1 MDQPILGLKNLSKTF
16 PGQLALDQVDLK
28 VYGGSIHALLGHNG
42 SGKSTLIKLLSG
54 FEKADYGYSAFLN
67 GQRVDLWNGSKQ
79 NSSLIRIVHQDL
91 GLVQNLNTIEN
102 LAFGRG
108 YHTNA
113 IGSINWKKEGLR
125 AQELL
130 NQLGIVPDVRK
141 PTGMLSRAEQ
151 TYIAIARALQD
162 WSDYSKGLLILD
174 EPTASLQY
182 GEIVSLF
189 ETMRMIRD
197 KGAGLLYVSHR
208 LDEIFQIADYVTVLR
223 DGQKIH
229 SGPITELDKSRLTA
243 IMTKSEKKPISFTK
257 TKAREKV
264 ILECNSVFSTKLKG
278 VDFKLYEGEVLGVAG
293 LIGSGRDE
301 LGAVLFGAHPRFS
314 GRVVV
319 EKQKVFAHPRE
330 AINAG
335 ISYLP
340 SDRKNL
346 GLIERHRLYEH
357 ITLPDIAP
365 NTNSLGHI
373 NRNREMEDVD
383 SWGRLVNLRPLD
395 LHRRMHKF
403 SGGNQQKAV
412 IARWLRLKPKVLI
425 LDEPAQGVDI
435 QSKEVIYNLVFE
447 ASNSGASIIICS
459 SDPDELCLLCNRVI
473 VLKAGIK
480 VADFSGKQLT
490 AERIEAE
497 STGISNRRRV
507 MRIHQHDVT
516 TEVVR

>member
-1 MDQPILGLKNLSKTF
+1 MGASPHFISAMDQPILGLKNLSKTF

-162 WSDYSKGLLILD
+162 WSDYAKGLMILD

-223 DGQKIH
+223 DGEKIH

-243 IMTKSEKKPISFTK
+243 IMTKSEKKPIF
-257 TKAREKV
+257 
-264 ILECNSVFSTKLKG
+264 
-278 VDFKLYEGEVLGVAG
+278 
-293 LIGSGRDE
+293 
-301 LGAVLFGAHPRFS
+301 
-314 GRVVV
+314 
-319 EKQKVFAHPRE
+319 
-330 AINAG
+330 G
-335 ISYLP
+335 ISYAGCAVSI
-340 SDRKNL
+340 SDFGTKWAIFRNFVEFCRIL
-346 GLIERHRLYEH
+346 SRRQIFSIHLYRS
-357 ITLPDIAP
+357 IF
-365 NTNSLGHI
+365 SK
-373 NRNREMEDVD
+373 MEVRFPY
-383 SWGRLVNLRPLD
+383 S
-395 LHRRMHKF
+395 
-403 SGGNQQKAV
+403 
-412 IARWLRLKPKVLI
+412 I
-425 LDEPAQGVDI
+425 LTK
-435 QSKEVIYNLVFE
+435 SRF
-447 ASNSGASIIICS
+447 
-459 SDPDELCLLCNRVI
+459 
-473 VLKAGIK
+473 
-480 VADFSGKQLT
+480 T
-490 AERIEAE
+490 
-497 STGISNRRRV
+497 
-507 MRIHQHDVT
+507 
-516 TEVVR
+516 